1 VIRRGAGRTSPAS
14 ASAGTE
20 CPAAKVATDAA
31 NAHHGALAPAQA
43 TKAPHNATN
52 TELTTVDPTG

>member
-1 VIRRGAGRTSPAS
+1 M
-14 ASAGTE
+14 
-20 CPAAKVATDAA
+20 ATDAA